1 MGDIAF
7 TNYKASIQAHIGTL
21 LDTVKSLKK
30 RVDAYKRKVEDG
42 VDVDQSKVILQ
53 ENEVELSK
61 TERHIN
67 ELKRF
72 FLIIDKRWG
81 RRKHRVIGHVVW
93 APPIAAGQAPHDY
106 ICDLCV
112 VELNKD
118 KFRNLMGN
126 VLCLGAV
133 IVCLI
138 DLR

>member
-7 TNYKASIQAHIGTL
+7 TNYKTSIHAYIGTL

-30 RVDAYKRKVEDG
+30 RVDAYKHKVEDG
-42 VDVDQSKVILQ
+42 IDVDKSKVILQ

-67 ELKRF
+67 ELRRF
-72 FLIIDKRWG
+72 SHIIDKRWG
-81 RRKHRVIGHVVW
+81 KCKNRVIGHVVW
-93 APPIAAGQAPHDY
+93 APPISTGQAPHDY
-106 ICDLCV
+106 TCDLCV
-112 VELNKD
+112 VELNKE
-118 KFRNLMGN
+118 KFRNLIGN

-133 IVCLI
+133 MVYLI

>member
-7 TNYKASIQAHIGTL
+7 TDYKTSIQAQIGTL
-21 LDTVKSLKK
+21 LDTIKSLKK
-30 RVDAYKRKVEDG
+30 RVDAYKPKVEDG
-42 VDVDQSKVILQ
+42 VNVNQSKVILQ
-53 ENEVELSK
+53 ENEAELSK

-72 FLIIDKRWG
+72 FLIIDKGWCK
-81 RRKHRVIGHVVW
+81 RKDRVIGHVVW
-93 APPIAAGQAPHDY
+93 ALPIATGQAPHDY
-106 ICDLCV
+106 TYDLCV

-118 KFRNLMGN
+118 KFSNLMGN